1 MIAQPFD
8 YSAPATLEEALKLIA
23 DGAKPLA
30 GGMSL
35 IPMMKLRLAAPER
48 VVDLSRIVSLNGILE
63 EAGRIRIG
71 AMTTHFQIES
81 SPLLRG
87 RCPLLAETA
96 SHIGDMQVRNM
107 GTLGG
112 SIAHADPAADYP
124 AALLAL
130 EVTVH
135 LTSASGNRSVA
146 ISDFF
151 VDTFTTSAEPGE
163 IIHEIIVPVE
173 DRSTGVN
180 YQKLVQPASG
190 FAIVGIAARIRRSGG
205 LIAMARI
212 GVTGL
217 GGKAYRAL
225 NVESLLEGKA
235 GSEQEIRAAA
245 AVVADGVEANAD
257 LHASAE
263 YRKQMAR
270 VYAARAIRTAL
281 SRAA

>member
-163 IIHEIIVPVE
+163 IIREIIVPVE

-205 LIAMARI
+205 FIAMARI

-281 SRAA
+281 TRAA